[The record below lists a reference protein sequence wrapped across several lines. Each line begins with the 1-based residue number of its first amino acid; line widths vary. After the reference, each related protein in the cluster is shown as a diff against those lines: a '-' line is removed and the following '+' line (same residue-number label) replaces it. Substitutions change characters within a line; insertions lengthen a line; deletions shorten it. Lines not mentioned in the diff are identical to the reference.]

1 MNHNLPNQSVVRQR
15 ADITRLVGLV
25 ICILTIAFA
34 CLAQDTPEDIAYKAA
49 ARAFQDGLFDRADK
63 EFGDWSNRYPKSEK
77 WPEVILLQAQA
88 RCKLNQF
95 EAAVSLLNT
104 HYAQAGKQAD
114 KFRLWIAEAQLQRG
128 DNASA
133 VAAYSQLLKDF
144 VDSPSRSQASF
155 GEAYAWF
162 KMGNTTNAIELLRQ
176 PEGAFQKTA
185 QAQPNDEYVLRGL
198 LLLAEGYL
206 TRQEYKSAEDTLSV
220 LQNRPLS
227 PQLNWQREFLLVRAR
242 LESKRPAEALAS
254 VTNLLTLATATGS
267 AASQADSIV
276 LQGCVLDAAG
286 QRDEAIKVY
295 EQKFE
300 SLPATQKR
308 QVLHKLEAL
317 YLAAGNLDMAA
328 RTLETFLSRFPKDP
342 QEDQMRLALGEL
354 YLKAWTT
361 QKPAPGP
368 ITNALQ
374 RAQTQFD
381 LLVQNSPQSPS
392 FGLAQLNRGWCL
404 WESGNPG
411 ESALAFKTAT
421 ERIPPS
427 TNQLVARTK
436 WADTQFALKDY
447 TGARD
452 NYRIAANQAGQ
463 FPGLAQSWF
472 ENNHYQILRASL
484 ELGDLP
490 AATAALDK
498 MIELFPQGLLLDRA
512 MLLIGQALL
521 AQHNPAEARKVL
533 SELVQRLPNSPLTP
547 QAQLAIAR
555 SWSQESNWAE
565 AEAKLDAW
573 VATYT
578 NHPALAQAEFD
589 RAWVY
594 EQAGQD
600 VKALQLY
607 TNFVSLNPL
616 SALAPLAQNAAAD
629 HYFNIGSYE
638 DAEKNYQLLFQ
649 NTNWASSGLALR
661 SRLCAGRSAFN
672 RQGFTDATNYF
683 VTLINLLNNDPVQS
697 QDLLC
702 STYFALG
709 DTFIAMP
716 SLENT
721 NSLKKFGEAIVV
733 FSRIPD
739 TNSLA
744 PMAWGR
750 IADCHFQLAA
760 QDASRYTNALQ
771 FYQKVMDSPASP
783 LSERSDAECG
793 VAGVLEAQARS
804 MAPPEQLPLLKQA
817 LDHYLNIALEN
828 NLRAGEKPDPYWL
841 GRAGLEAA
849 RIFEFQNQWTE
860 AANLYQRLQKALPNL
875 RGILEKKVD
884 QARRKV

>member
-1 MNHNLPNQSVVRQR
+1 METS
-15 ADITRLVGLV
+15 RLLGLV
-25 ICILTIAFA
+25 LCILTMAFA

-49 ARAFQDGLFDRADK
+49 ARAFQDGLFDRAEK
-63 EFGDWSNRYPKSEK
+63 ELGDWAKHYPKSEK

-88 RCKLNQF
+88 RCKLNQCD
-95 EAAVSLLNT
+95 AAVSLLNAG
-104 HYAQAGKQAD
+104 YAQAGKLAD

-133 VAAYSQLLKDF
+133 AAAYAQLLKDF
-144 VDSPSRSQASF
+144 PDSPSRSQAGF

-162 KMGNTTNAIELLRQ
+162 KLGNTTNAIELLRQ
-176 PEGAFQKTA
+176 PGAAFQKTA
-185 QAQPNDEYVLRGL
+185 QAQPNDEYVLRGF
-198 LLLAEGYL
+198 LLLADAFL
-206 TRQEYKSAEDTLSV
+206 TRQEYKSAEDTLN
-220 LQNRPLS
+220 LLKNRPLP

-242 LESKRPAEALAS
+242 LDSNRPAEALAS
-254 VTNLLTLATATGS
+254 LTNLLVLATATGS
-267 AASQADSIV
+267 PASQADSIV
-276 LQGCVLDAAG
+276 LQGRVLDAAG
-286 QRDEAIKVY
+286 QRDEAVKVY

-300 SLPATQKR
+300 SLPAPQKR
-308 QVLHKLEAL
+308 QVLHKLEEI
-317 YLAAGNLDMAA
+317 YLASGNLDLAA
-328 RTLETFLSRFPKDP
+328 RTLETFLARFPKDP
-342 QEDQMRLALGEL
+342 EEDQMRLALGEL

-361 QKPAPGP
+361 QKTATGP

-381 LLVQNSPQSPS
+381 FIVQNSPQSAS
-392 FGLAQLNRGWCL
+392 FGLAQLDRGWSL
-404 WESGNPG
+404 WEAGNPG
-411 ESALAFKTAT
+411 ESALAFKIAT

-447 TGARD
+447 AGARE
-452 NYRIAANQAGQ
+452 NYRLAASQAAQ
-463 FPGLAQSWF
+463 YPGLAQSWF
-472 ENNHYQILRASL
+472 ENNHYQIIRASL

-498 MIELFPQGLLLDRA
+498 MIELFPQGTLLDRA
-512 MLLIGQALL
+512 MLLTSQALL
-521 AQHNPAEARKVL
+521 THNNPTQARKVL
-533 SELVQRLPNSPLTP
+533 TDLVQRLPNSPLIP
-547 QAQLAIAR
+547 QAKLAIAR
-555 SWSQESNWAE
+555 TWSQESNWTE
-565 AEAKLDAW
+565 AAARLDAW

-578 NHPALAQAEFD
+578 NHPTLAQAEFD

-600 VKALQLY
+600 AKALQLY
-607 TNFVSLNPL
+607 TNFVARNPL

-629 HYFNIGSYE
+629 HYFNTGNYE
-638 DAEKNYQLLFQ
+638 DAEKHYQLLFQ
-649 NTNWASSGLALR
+649 NTNWAGSGLALR
-661 SRLCAGRSAFN
+661 ARLCAGRSAFN
-672 RQGFTDATNYF
+672 RQGFSDATNYF
-683 VTLINLLNNDPVQS
+683 VNLINLLNSDPTQS
-697 QDLLC
+697 LDLLC

-733 FSRIPD
+733 FSRIPE

-750 IADCHFQLAA
+750 IADCHFQLAS

-771 FYQKVMDSPASP
+771 FYQKVMESPASP
-783 LSERSDAECG
+783 PSERSDAECG

-828 NLRAGEKPDPYWL
+828 NLRPGEKPDPFWL

-849 RIFEFQNQWTE
+849 RILESQNQWTE